1 MTEPFRES
9 TRACKIPAS
18 LSSGFKIVISSESL
32 YVDVVIGIFKSIL
45 ITCVGILVHRR
56 YEGDEHNSMISV
68 NPRAEALNAAHVQ
81 T

>member
-45 ITCVGILVHRR
+45 ITCVGLLVHS

>member
-18 LSSGFKIVISSESL
+18 LSSGFKIVISSESAWML
-32 YVDVVIGIFKSIL
+32 LSEYSKAFF